1 MFVLPPLNCKLLGQ
15 GLFLIQYLSSTSTT
29 IFIRASLC
37 SWHTNINSK
46 LDSICFCNSSPL
58 EKDSTPG
65 SWTWSEKTTI
75 KVNPGCLKRCLSEM
89 WDKSSPDCALLS
101 TLSLVHKDIKVHFP
115 IEHTVTFFFSPHFS
129 SLQKIAHTIYIGL
142 IDWGLS

>member
-29 IFIRASLC
+29 IFIRDSLC

-65 SWTWSEKTTI
+65 SWNLIRKDHDQGQPRVSQ
-75 KVNPGCLKRCLSEM
+75 EM
-89 WDKSSPDCALLS
+89 SVWDVGQEFSWLCP
-101 TLSLVHKDIKVHFP
+101 SLYILTCSQSYKGTFP
-115 IEHTVTFFFSPHFS
+115 NRTHSHFFFPHIS
-129 SLQKIAHTIYIGL
+129 SLQKIVHVIYIGS
-142 IDWGLS
+142 IDWSLS